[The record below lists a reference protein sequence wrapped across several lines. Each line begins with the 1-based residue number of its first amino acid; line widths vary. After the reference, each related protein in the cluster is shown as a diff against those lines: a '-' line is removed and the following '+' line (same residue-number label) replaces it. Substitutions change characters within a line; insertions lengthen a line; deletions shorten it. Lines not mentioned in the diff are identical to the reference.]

1 MCDVAECSFYIQL
14 FRIAELYLR
23 CIFVMQCLSSVATAL
38 HSGFL
43 PYCEPVFRR
52 CVSLIEQTLT
62 QNYVS
67 WASASCVC
75 CCLKFCCK
83 LLLWCNNNDNNR
95 WSKNFI
101 ERSCCKG
108 TPKWLLLTLGDPRP
122 PPITWFFWA
131 HLSAHQNSISIG
143 LAIFVMLTVLSN
155 RRRPRNI
162 TNNRCHLLILCT
174 WCGLILIIV
183 KSLYSGGKF

>member
-83 LLLWCNNNDNNR
+83 LLLWCNNIDNNR

>member
-122 PPITWFFWA
+122 PPITCFFLGPLKCTPKWHLDWFSHFCNA
-131 HLSAHQNSISIG
+131 HS
-143 LAIFVMLTVLSN
+143 FVQQTQ
-155 RRRPRNI
+155 
-162 TNNRCHLLILCT
+162 TAEHH
-174 WCGLILIIV
+174 
-183 KSLYSGGKF
+183 

>member
-1 MCDVAECSFYIQL
+1 MGVVVIIPLLLTFSACVCDVAECSFYIQL

-83 LLLWCNNNDNNR
+83 LSLWCNNNDNNR

-101 ERSCCKG
+101 ERCCCKG
-108 TPKWLLLTLGDPRP
+108 TPKWLLLTLGDPLP
-122 PPITWFFWA
+122 HPITWFF
-131 HLSAHQNSISIG
+131 G
-143 LAIFVMLTVLSN
+143 PT
-155 RRRPRNI
+155 
-162 TNNRCHLLILCT
+162 
-174 WCGLILIIV
+174 
-183 KSLYSGGKF
+183 